1 MEQTPEDRE
10 RYESAERGAKGKKV
24 GLWYVPNPV
33 PPWEWQ

>member
-10 RYESAERGAKGKKV
+10 RYESAEREAKEKKV